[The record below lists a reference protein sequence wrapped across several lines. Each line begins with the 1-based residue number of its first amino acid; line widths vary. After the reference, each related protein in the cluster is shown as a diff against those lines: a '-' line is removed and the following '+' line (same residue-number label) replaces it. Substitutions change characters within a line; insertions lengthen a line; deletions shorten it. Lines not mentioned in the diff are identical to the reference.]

1 MPSLVRQKFPVEP
14 FPEDLETHP
23 LLIVDYDKVKA
34 GDKAAIETLYKACSE
49 LGFFY
54 LKNHGVDPEPVFAV
68 GEDTFDLPMDEL
80 MKFEQGDSGMSAGFK
95 AAGLNNVD
103 KEGNKDTAYF
113 INVAKDD
120 AWHYPTVRQR
130 TYPQPVMDNMATITD
145 FTKRSNEVLLTLMEA
160 LEEPLGLPKGTF
172 RPLHTP
178 EKLSGSETRIIRKP
192 SESEKGYM
200 PEGNIGGKAA
210 SIGAHTDFGSF
221 SMLHGRGTGGL
232 QVLPPGTTEWQY
244 IKPLPGHAVCNVGDT
259 LNVFSGGIFN
269 SNIHRVIPPPAPQ
282 DKYTRWSCVF
292 FIRPYF
298 DCPLEPL
305 SSLSSKIAQNAA
317 NHPSIS
323 KLEKGVTAGD
333 WFKRR
338 IFNQRV
344 ANRKGPE
351 TWQASRGTEHTPLA
365 V

>member
-1 MPSLVRQKFPVEP
+1 MPALVRQKFPVEP
-14 FPEDLETHP
+14 FPEDLKTHP
-23 LLIVDYDKVKA
+23 LLVVDYEQVKA
-34 GDKAAIETLYKACSE
+34 GDQDAINTLFKACSE

-54 LKNHGVDPEPVFAV
+54 LKNHGVDPEPVFNV
-68 GEDTFDLPMDEL
+68 GEDTFDLPMEEL

-103 KEGNKDTAYF
+103 KEGNRDTAYF
-113 INVAKDD
+113 INIAKDD
-120 AWHYPTVRQR
+120 AWHYPQVRQR
-130 TYPQPVMDNMATITD
+130 SYPSTVEDNMATVTE
-145 FTKRSNEVLLTLMEA
+145 FTKKSNEVLLTLMEA

-172 RPLHTP
+172 RPLHT
-178 EKLSGSETRIIRKP
+178 EEELSGSETRIIRKP
-192 SESEKGYM
+192 AEGESGFIA
-200 PEGNIGGKAA
+200 EGNKGGAAAA

-269 SNIHRVIPPPAPQ
+269 SNIHRVIPPPSPQ
-282 DKYTRWSCVF
+282 NKYTRWSCVF

-305 SSLSSKIAQNAA
+305 SNLSEK
-317 NHPSIS
+317 IS
-323 KLEKGVTAGD
+323 KSSNQHPVLSKFEKGVTAGD

-338 IFNQRV
+338 IRNQRI
-344 ANRKGPE
+344 ANNVPWEK
-351 TWQASRGTEHTPLA
+351 SRGTEHAPLHA
-365 V
+365 

>member
-1 MPSLVRQKFPVEP
+1 MPALKETWPKEP
-14 FPEDLETHP
+14 FPEDLKSHP
-23 LLIVDYDKVKA
+23 LLVVDYAQIQA
-34 GDKAAIETLYKACSE
+34 GDQTAIDTLFKACSE

-54 LKNHGVDPEPVFAV
+54 LKNHGVDPEPMFEV
-68 GEDTFDLPMDEL
+68 GEQTFNLPMDEL

-95 AAGLNNVD
+95 YAGSTNVD
-103 KEGNKDTAYF
+103 KEGNVDTAYF

-120 AWHYPTVRQR
+120 ALHFPTVRQR
-130 TYPQPVMDNMATITD
+130 TYPQTCVDNMELYRK
-145 FTKRSNEVLLTLMEA
+145 FTRQSDDVLQTLMAA
-160 LEEPLGLPKGTF
+160 LEGPLGLPSGTF
-172 RPLHTP
+172 RQLHP
-178 EKLSGSETRIIRKP
+178 DDKLSGSETRVIRKP
-192 SESEKGYM
+192 AAGEQGYVE
-200 PEGNIGGKAA
+200 EGNKGGVKGA

-259 LNVFSGGIFN
+259 LSVYSGGIFN
-269 SNIHRVIPPPAPQ
+269 SNIHRVVPPPAPQ

-298 DCPLEPL
+298 DAELYPL
-305 SSLSSKIAQNAA
+305 SDLSPRIKEAA
-317 NHPSIS
+317 EKHPTMS
-323 KLEKGVTAGD
+323 KLERGITAGD

-338 IFNQRV
+338 IINQRA

-365 V
+365 S